1 MKVSSLTNPAALT
14 DSGHFWAG
22 YIQAFTQALEGTE
35 VSDAQ
40 GSLPYPA
47 ALGRV
52 RDWLVQAQRDT
63 RKIMIIGNGGSAAVA
78 SHMAIDF
85 WKNGGIRALTFNEGA
100 TLTCVSNDYC
110 YEEVFA
116 VPIQHFGDA
125 GDIVICISSSGGSE
139 NILRGARA
147 AREKGARVI
156 TLSGFYPTNALRQLG
171 DLNFYVP
178 SFSYGFVETLHQFL
192 IHSMLD
198 IKLFQAD
205 QLDVYH
211 RNQPLAPQEEAPSQ

>member
-1 MKVSSLTNPAALT
+1 MNVSSSIDQAALT
-14 DSGHFWAG
+14 DSGRFWERYA
-22 YIQAFTQALEGTE
+22 QAFVQALEGTE
-35 VSDAQ
+35 VSDENGRLA
-40 GSLPYPA
+40 YPE

-52 RDWLVQAQRDT
+52 RDWLVQAQHDH
-63 RKIMIIGNGGSAAVA
+63 KKVMIIGNGGSAAVA

-125 GDIVICISSSGGSE
+125 GDIVMCISSSGGSE

-147 AREKGARVI
+147 ARAKGARVI
-156 TLSGFYPTNALRQLG
+156 TLSGFQPDNALRQLG

-178 SFSYGFVETLHQFL
+178 SHSYGFVETLHQFL

-205 QLDVYH
+205 HMDVYH
-211 RNQPLAPQEEAPSQ
+211 RNLPMGEK